1 MRGLSLRVEKLTKKL
16 KQTVLACFAPP
27 NVSTKARWMNIHRM
41 VEWAET
47 VLQHSPPGRSSE
59 GSVISKLRDCLG
71 NLPESK
77 QFIKRFIR
85 DALPLLECQ
94 KILKGVG
101 LNMDRYQQCKEL
113 LKTIPPRSPVRIGF
127 TVWMEKQLMVADS
140 LGMGNMGMPISSD
153 NIESLFGLGKSHGTG
168 EVKDANRV
176 ALRLPAFCGSV
187 NRESARMVMG
197 VTVKEQQEVE
207 NKLLSLTRQRRTL
220 LSNPGSLTD
229 SLLTESDG
237 YLSILPVPKTG
248 KNSNEVIDI
257 KTNCHQMIG
266 SVNAVALSGFA

>member
-1 MRGLSLRVEKLTKKL
+1 
-16 KQTVLACFAPP
+16 
-27 NVSTKARWMNIHRM
+27 MNIHRM
-41 VEWAET
+41 VEWAEK
-47 VLQHSPPGRSSE
+47 VLQHSPPGRSSK

-77 QFIKRFIR
+77 QFIKRFLR

-140 LGMGNMGMPISSD
+140 LSMGNIGIPISSD

-168 EVKDANRV
+168 EVKDANRI

-197 VTVKEQQEVE
+197 VTVKEQQDVE

-237 YLSILPVPKTG
+237 YLSILPVPKTE
-248 KNSNEVIDI
+248 K
-257 KTNCHQMIG
+257 K
-266 SVNAVALSGFA
+266 F